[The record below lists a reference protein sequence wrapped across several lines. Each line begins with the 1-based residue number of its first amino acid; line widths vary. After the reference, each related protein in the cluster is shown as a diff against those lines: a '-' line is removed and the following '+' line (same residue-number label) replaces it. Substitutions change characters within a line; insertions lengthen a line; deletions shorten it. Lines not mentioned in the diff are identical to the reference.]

1 MMNKQELLKALE
13 IQKGVLKETQTHLDN
28 IEQEIKK
35 LDDDG
40 FEPTPKG
47 WKPDDG
53 EKYHFPSSCCAW
65 TSAPYDSKDAI
76 HNSIIRYNRIF
87 KTKEECKLYCRIQ
100 KAFMD
105 ASREFKYNSNNYYIW
120 YDHVNKKI
128 KHDCL
133 FSVQHKDIYFDS
145 EETVRNLINKFGEE
159 NVKRYYLGV
168 Y

>member
-76 HNSIIRYNRIF
+76 HNSIVRYNRVF

-105 ASREFKYNSNNYYIW
+105 ASREFVEGESNYYA
-120 YDHVNKKI
+120 YCDTNKKI
-128 KHDCL
+128 NMGLHQFNNHGL
-133 FSVQHKDIYFDS
+133 LYFDS
-145 EETVRNLINKFGEE
+145 RKTIQSLIDKFGEE